1 MSDFFGDFNHKY
13 TIFNLNAKCTLKI
26 FTFVISDQD
35 REEEDITKYF
45 SSEKKQILS
54 TSLRLV

>member
-1 MSDFFGDFNHKY
+1 MSDFFWDFNHKY

-35 REEEDITKYF
+35 REEEDITEYF